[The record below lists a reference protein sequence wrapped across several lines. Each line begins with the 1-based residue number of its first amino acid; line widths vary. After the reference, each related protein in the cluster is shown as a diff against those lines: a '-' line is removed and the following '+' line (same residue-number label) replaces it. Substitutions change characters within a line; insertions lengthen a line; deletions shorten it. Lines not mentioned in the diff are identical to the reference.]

1 VIRHHSGRVKH
12 TSSGFIINTS
22 CVHSILLFDLPASI
36 IHTDSDEPDQE
47 ACPHCDKTFQKKG
60 LGNHKIHCPQR
71 PVASA
76 ALRTPS
82 PLTGVRGALRGVV
95 ADAGAGAL
103 APQAASTARLE
114 AMLERVLE
122 QAAPRSAQLAERK
135 PQDVAQQ
142 EWARLFREER
152 TASQQASQQAFDE
165 RTTAADRAHEVTLK
179 LALETNKNMLEAL
192 KATAASH
199 ARRRPDNKRKKKKR
213 KERTAKNKS
222 RKIPA
227 KAQARTRRLDLNV
240 LLQALKAVWQ
250 PYEDV

>member
-1 VIRHHSGRVKH
+1 MRPFNK
-12 TSSGFIINTS
+12 N
-22 CVHSILLFDLPASI
+22 LLFDLPASI
-36 IHTDSDEPDQE
+36 IHADSDKPDEE

-60 LGNHKIHCPQR
+60 LGNHKIHCPLR
-71 PVASA
+71 PLAPA
-76 ALRTPS
+76 ALRTPRTPP
-82 PLTGVRGALRGVV
+82 PLTGARGALRGVT
-95 ADAGAGAL
+95 DTGASAL
-103 APQAASTARLE
+103 ATQAASAARLE
-114 AMLERVLE
+114 ATLERVLE
-122 QAAPRSAQLAERK
+122 RAAPRSAQLAERK

-165 RTTAADRAHEVTLK
+165 RTTAADRAHQVTLK

-227 KAQARTRRLDLNV
+227 KAQAR
-240 LLQALKAVWQ
+240 
-250 PYEDV
+250 